1 MRRSRLVLT
10 LLVLALAA
18 SASALAGN
26 GYRLYSAADQ
36 HPHPAAQFSVN
47 GHGYA
52 PVKALLYLYLDR
64 KSCRSTWALEAK
76 RVNAKTFKAGQS
88 YFVSKKEPFLTYR
101 TSGQFSKTFTAI
113 AGKTGEVEYACAYLL
128 RKNSRG
134 RFTITAD
141 AAASHYT
148 VTP

>member
-1 MRRSRLVLT
+1 M
-10 LLVLALAA
+10 LALAA

-26 GYRLYSAADQ
+26 SYRLYSGADQ
-36 HPHPAAQFSVN
+36 HPHPGAEFGVN
-47 GHGYA
+47 SHGYA

-64 KSCRSTWALEAK
+64 KPCRSTWASEAK
-76 RVNAKTFKAGQS
+76 RVNAKTFKTGQT
-88 YFVSKKEPFLTYR
+88 YFVSKKEPFVSYR
-101 TSGQFSKTFTAI
+101 TSGQFSKTFTAL

-134 RFTITAD
+134 RYTITAK